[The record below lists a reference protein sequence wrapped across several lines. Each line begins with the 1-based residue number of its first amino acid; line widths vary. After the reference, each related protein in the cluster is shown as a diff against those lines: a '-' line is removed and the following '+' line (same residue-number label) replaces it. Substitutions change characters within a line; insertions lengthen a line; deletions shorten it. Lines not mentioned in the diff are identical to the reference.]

1 MRCNFVPAVSVK
13 KMQIVPCISTKT
25 TMALEQNI
33 SPILSGIR
41 LIPQTIRYEVYSKLS
56 DFVLGGTQFSI
67 MKDRTINGRG
77 HFDERGLITQH
88 NMTGFAPTFSLECTP
103 LNKRNILIANMCQR
117 KKCVT
122 NSRGQIGEVTDK
134 NGKEVESIDEF
145 QTNAEVFQR
154 RLLRPAKNPLK
165 SFRKRTDGIRAD
177 ISRRVLEKLF
187 RDEVS

>member
-67 MKDRTINGRG
+67 MKDRTINT
-77 HFDERGLITQH
+77 EVCL
-88 NMTGFAPTFSLECTP
+88 
-103 LNKRNILIANMCQR
+103 LIASPKNTMRNFEFNGLRLDGVNSCLKVSHR
-117 KKCVT
+117 KITK
-122 NSRGQIGEVTDK
+122 
-134 NGKEVESIDEF
+134 
-145 QTNAEVFQR
+145 
-154 RLLRPAKNPLK
+154 LK
-165 SFRKRTDGIRAD
+165 LYC
-177 ISRRVLEKLF
+177 RV
-187 RDEVS
+187 